1 MPFVIMNFVD
11 ASKKR
16 INPKKKMENMG
27 ENVFKFWTTEILKE
41 LVIIVGNEPVLINN
55 FFHYGIIWIKN
66 GWCPKGHD
74 FEKIE

>member
-1 MPFVIMNFVD
+1 
-11 ASKKR
+11 
-16 INPKKKMENMG
+16 MG
-27 ENVFKFWTTEILKE
+27 ENVFKFWTMEILKE